1 MELYHSQRAMKYASA
16 ALQRGVIAVL
26 DVGTSKIGCLILKF
40 DGTEEKIDGDGVGSL
55 AGQSGF
61 QVIGSAIANLEA

>member
-1 MELYHSQRAMKYASA
+1 MRAMRSA

-40 DGTEEKIDGDGVGSL
+40 EGAENRIDGDGVGSL

-61 QVIGSAIANLEA
+61 QVIGSALTKSRGIEYGEIV

>member
-1 MELYHSQRAMKYASA
+1 MRSA

-40 DGTEEKIDGDGVGSL
+40 DGTEDKIYGDGVG
-55 AGQSGF
+55 
-61 QVIGSAIANLEA
+61 

>member
-1 MELYHSQRAMKYASA
+1 MIELYHSQRAMRAMRSA

-40 DGTEEKIDGDGVGSL
+40 DGTEASIDGDGVG
-55 AGQSGF
+55 
-61 QVIGSAIANLEA
+61 